1 MTGSDAAGLPGVRL
15 GADAQ
20 PPVPFRLA
28 EKEAMPTTS
37 PGTAGL
43 PLLPP
48 ELPVRESVRENEGRW
63 RSPPAHH
70 FTAAGD
76 ADLRELAE
84 AATAPLSV
92 IVQVTKRCDFG
103 CVFCSETLH
112 DARPDPGPARR
123 HPGEPGRRAAGV
135 PAAGSRCCAATCPR
149 SSTCTPGSS
158 SACRPTPPAAWP
170 WRRELAGKVAFVNI
184 GFDGPRATFS
194 RVRGDYD
201 KAMAGLRAFV
211 AAGLPVSLSAVV
223 LRSTLHALPYLYQI
237 ADVLDAGKLKLILP
251 LRKGNALGLAER
263 EFITVDEAR
272 DAFGRL
278 TELRALHDWRPAVR
292 MTPWTAETEGH
303 MIVVEPSGTPRPG
316 RSMTSPTCSSASAT
330 CCRSRSPGS
339 GTATPTRP
347 TTSPSTSA
355 PASTPP
361 RAAARDADLHQH
373 GLAR

>member
-1 MTGSDAAGLPGVRL
+1 
-15 GADAQ
+15 
-20 PPVPFRLA
+20 
-28 EKEAMPTTS
+28 MPATS

-48 ELPVRESVRENEGRW
+48 GLPVRKSVRENDG
-63 RSPPAHH
+63 PVAFTAGHH
-70 FTAAGD
+70 FTATGD

-84 AATAPLSV
+84 SAGAPLSV

-103 CVFCSETLH
+103 CVFCSETLMM
-112 DARPDPGPARR
+112 PDPTLDQLDVIRANLAGVQRVFLSG
-123 HPGEPGRRAAGV
+123 GEPLLRRDLPEIVDMFSGFILGLPTNATRGV
-135 PAAGSRCCAATCPR
+135 AMAPQ
-149 SSTCTPGSS
+149 
-158 SACRPTPPAAWP
+158 
-170 WRRELAGKVAFVNI
+170 LAGKVAFVNV

-194 RVRGDYD
+194 KVRGDYD

-237 ADVLDAGKLKLILP
+237 ADVLDCGKLKLILP

-278 TELRALHDWRPAVR
+278 TELRTLHDWRPAVR

-303 MIVVEPSGTPRPG
+303 MIVVEPSGDAQAWPVYDQPDLFLSLGNLLQEPVTRIWDRYPYKRNHFAKYLG
-316 RSMTSPTCSSASAT
+316 ASIY
-330 CCRSRSPGS
+330 
-339 GTATPTRP
+339 TAAR
-347 TTSPSTSA
+347 
-355 PASTPP
+355 STP
-361 RAAARDADLHQH
+361 
-373 GLAR
+373 